1 MRERGTG
8 MKLGNVNKEIAS
20 RALCALI
27 GLLLMVAGTVLA
39 APPLMSLVIIVIG
52 FFVFVASFG
61 AADMSDLQRIAGAG
75 LMAIGLLCILSA
87 VNPDLIT
94 GSTTLAQNPGGEG
107 PCGYSE
113 ENPCTVRHLK
123 TFFYSLFW
131 R

>member
-1 MRERGTG
+1 ME
-8 MKLGNVNKEIAS
+8 LDNVNKEIAS

-27 GLLLMVAGTVLA
+27 GFLLMITGTVFVT
-39 APPLMSLVIIVIG
+39 PPLMSLVIIVIG

-75 LMAIGLLCILSA
+75 FMIIGLFCLLFA
-87 VNPDLIT
+87 ANPDLIT
-94 GSTTLAQNPGGEG
+94 GSTALAQNPGAAAL
-107 PCGYSE
+107 CGYSE

-123 TFFYSLFW
+123 TFLYSLFW